1 MFPGCES
8 QTAEGIPWGGEGD
21 SCSTYGFA
29 GRKGILVATP
39 PQKELTTQ
47 LKKEKVHF
55 HRLCPAKE
63 NRLEREVQAL
73 IIFKKRKRKT

>member
-1 MFPGCES
+1 MGE
-8 QTAEGIPWGGEGD
+8 EGD
-21 SCSTYGFA
+21 SFSTYGFA

-47 LKKEKVHF
+47 LRKKVHF
-55 HRLCPAKE
+55 YRPCPAKE

-73 IIFKKRKRKT
+73 IIFRKRKRKTLRTLWNSIYHISVF

>member
-1 MFPGCES
+1 MGE
-8 QTAEGIPWGGEGD
+8 EGD
-21 SCSTYGFA
+21 SFSTYGFA

-47 LKKEKVHF
+47 LKKEQVHF

-73 IIFKKRKRKT
+73 IFKKRKRKT